1 MRTLKF
7 LGWLFVSFGMLALS
21 LFLIYCLFVDENQP
35 LNVKGVFSL
44 VLLANCACL
53 FELIK
58 HKWGSF

>member
-1 MRTLKF
+1 
-7 LGWLFVSFGMLALS
+7 MLALS